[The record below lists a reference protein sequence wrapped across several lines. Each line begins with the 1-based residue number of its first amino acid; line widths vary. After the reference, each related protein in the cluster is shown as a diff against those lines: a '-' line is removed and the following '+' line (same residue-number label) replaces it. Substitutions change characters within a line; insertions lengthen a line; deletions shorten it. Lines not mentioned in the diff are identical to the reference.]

1 MFDQR
6 AKRIESAAIPSKTHR
21 PDVIAGDARYGVEVV
36 ELAVRAWTGD
46 NTPTDAVPM
55 LDQGEGRKVRGVLVG
70 AHRPDVVGG
79 ERKHR
84 KQFRLGEGFHGGISA
99 EHDAPPGAIP
109 VFDQGVLDES
119 GFTRKRGAVAHRP
132 DVGRGDDRY
141 PVELGPKSAVGYV
154 DRRADDDLPRS
165 EEHTS
170 ELQSPVHLV
179 CRLLL
184 EKKKI
189 KISLLLIK
197 QTKKENTDK

>member
-6 AKRIESAAIPSKTHR
+6 VKRVESAAIPSKTHR

-79 ERKHR
+79 EGKHR
-84 KQFRLGEGFHGGISA
+84 KQFGLGEGFHRGISA

-165 EEHTS
+165 S
-170 ELQSPVHLV
+170 D
-179 CRLLL
+179 RLGTGTGCGRGRRCG
-184 EKKKI
+184 
-189 KISLLLIK
+189 SW
-197 QTKKENTDK
+197 

>member
-70 AHRPDVVGG
+70 AHRPDVV
-79 ERKHR
+79 R
-84 KQFRLGEGFHGGISA
+84 GEG
-99 EHDAPPGAIP
+99 
-109 VFDQGVLDES
+109 
-119 GFTRKRGAVAHRP
+119 
-132 DVGRGDDRY
+132 RY

-154 DRRADDDLPRS
+154 DGRADDDLPRS
-165 EEHTS
+165 SDRRGTG
-170 ELQSPVHLV
+170 
-179 CRLLL
+179 CGCG
-184 EKKKI
+184 
-189 KISLLLIK
+189 
-197 QTKKENTDK
+197 

>member
-79 ERKHR
+79 EGKHR
-84 KQFRLGEGFHGGISA
+84 KQFGLGEGFTEGLALSTMLHLAPSQCSIKVCLTKAASPGSGG
-99 EHDAPPGAIP
+99 P
-109 VFDQGVLDES
+109 
-119 GFTRKRGAVAHRP
+119 
-132 DVGRGDDRY
+132 
-141 PVELGPKSAVGYV
+141 
-154 DRRADDDLPRS
+154 
-165 EEHTS
+165 
-170 ELQSPVHLV
+170 
-179 CRLLL
+179 
-184 EKKKI
+184 
-189 KISLLLIK
+189 
-197 QTKKENTDK
+197 